1 MADERGTYR
10 EIEHTADVGIEVTAD
25 NLPALFASAGEALYA
40 LIADPTTI
48 KSHETI
54 NISATGDNP
63 EHLLHAWLC
72 ELLALFNV
80 QGFVGKH
87 CEIARVSDGQVQGQ
101 VSGEKL
107 DLNRLEDCLWEIPR
121 QGGMRVPGRIYASEK
136 LMAGLRSDNSLKQ
149 VMNVAHLPGI
159 VGYSLAMPD
168 IHWGYG
174 FPIGGVAAVSVD
186 EGVISPGGVGYDI
199 NCGVRLVKTGL
210 VFEQIKDKL
219 TRVVESLFSVIPA
232 GVGSEGTIAKL
243 SKQDEKRLLREGAR
257 WAVTEGYGSQ
267 EDLSRM
273 EEGGRL
279 GLADAEL
286 ISDRALERGLKQVG
300 TLGSGNHF
308 LEIERVEE
316 IYLPQAADTFG
327 LFPDQVVILIHTG
340 SRGLGYQ
347 TCEDSLKVM
356 NKAMS
361 AYGISLPDR
370 QLACTPIQS
379 PEGQDYLA
387 AMAGAANYAWANRQ
401 VIMSQAEK
409 GFMKALNINPK
420 ELGLSLLYDVCHNI
434 AKVEEHTVD
443 GKKRRLCVHR
453 KGATRGFAPG
463 HPQIP
468 ADYQKIGQPVLIP
481 GDMGRYSYL
490 LVGTESAMEKT
501 FGSTCHGAGRV
512 MSRAQSKKQSQAINI
527 DQEMARR
534 GVVARYQGRGTM
546 AEEMPHAYKDVSD
559 VVETMDHAGI
569 SKRVARFRPVG
580 VIKG

>member
-1 MADERGTYR
+1 
-10 EIEHTADVGIEVTAD
+10 V
-25 NLPALFASAGEALYA
+25 SAEA
-40 LIADPTTI
+40 I
-48 KSHETI
+48 
-54 NISATGDNP
+54 
-63 EHLLHAWLC
+63 
-72 ELLALFNV
+72 
-80 QGFVGKH
+80 
-87 CEIARVSDGQVQGQ
+87 
-101 VSGEKL
+101 KL
-107 DLNRLEDCLWEIPR
+107 DRLEEYLWEIPR

-136 LMAGLRSDNSLKQ
+136 LMADLKDDNCLRQ

-174 FPIGGVAAVSVD
+174 FPIGGVAAVSLD

-199 NCGVRLVKTGL
+199 NCGVRLVQTGL

-219 TRVVESLFSVIPA
+219 TRIVESLFSVIPS
-232 GVGSEGTIAKL
+232 GVGSEGAIAKL
-243 SKQDEKRLLREGAR
+243 SKQDEKRLLRDGAR
-257 WAVTEGYGSQ
+257 WAVSEGYGCQ
-267 EDLSRM
+267 DDLSHM

-279 GLADAEL
+279 ATADAAL

-308 LEIERVEE
+308 LEIGRVEE
-316 IYLPQAADTFG
+316 IYLPQVADTLR
-327 LFPDQVVILIHTG
+327 LFPDQIVILIHTG

-347 TCEDSLKVM
+347 ICEDSLKVM
-356 NKAMS
+356 SKAMTK
-361 AYGISLPDR
+361 YGISLPDR

-387 AMAGAANYAWANRQ
+387 AMAAAANYAWANRQ

-409 GFMKALNINPK
+409 AFMKALNIGPK
-420 ELGLSLLYDVCHNI
+420 DLGFSLLYDVCHNI
-434 AKVEEHTVD
+434 AKIEDHVVD

-453 KGATRGFAPG
+453 KGATRAFAPG

-468 ADYQKIGQPVLIP
+468 ADYQNIGQPVLIP

-490 LVGTESAMEKT
+490 SVGTDTAMKKT
-501 FGSTCHGAGRV
+501 FGSTCHGAGRT
-512 MSRAQSKKQSQAINI
+512 MSRAQSKKQSQTMDI

-546 AEEMPHAYKDVSD
+546 AEEMPHAYKDVAD
-559 VVETMDHAGI
+559 VVETMDHAGV

>member
-1 MADERGTYR
+1 M
-10 EIEHTADVGIEVTAD
+10 
-25 NLPALFASAGEALYA
+25 SAEA
-40 LIADPTTI
+40 I
-48 KSHETI
+48 
-54 NISATGDNP
+54 
-63 EHLLHAWLC
+63 
-72 ELLALFNV
+72 
-80 QGFVGKH
+80 
-87 CEIARVSDGQVQGQ
+87 
-101 VSGEKL
+101 KL
-107 DLNRLEDCLWEIPR
+107 DRLEEYLWEIPR

-136 LMAGLRSDNSLKQ
+136 LMADLKDDNCLRQ

-174 FPIGGVAAVSVD
+174 FPIGGVAAVSLD

-199 NCGVRLVKTGL
+199 NCGVRLVQTGL

-219 TRVVESLFSVIPA
+219 TRIVESLFSVIPS
-232 GVGSEGTIAKL
+232 GVGSEGAIAKL
-243 SKQDEKRLLREGAR
+243 SKQDEKRLLRDGAR
-257 WAVTEGYGSQ
+257 WAVSEGYGYQ
-267 EDLSRM
+267 DDLSYM

-279 GLADAEL
+279 ATADAAL

-308 LEIERVEE
+308 LEIGRVEE
-316 IYLPQAADTFG
+316 IYLPQVADTLR
-327 LFPDQVVILIHTG
+327 LFPDQIVILIHTG

-347 TCEDSLKVM
+347 ICEDSLKVM
-356 NKAMS
+356 SKAMTK
-361 AYGISLPDR
+361 YGISLPDR

-387 AMAGAANYAWANRQ
+387 AMAAAANYAWANRQ

-409 GFMKALNINPK
+409 AFMKALNIGPK
-420 ELGLSLLYDVCHNI
+420 NLGFSLLYDVCHNI
-434 AKVEEHTVD
+434 AKIEDHVVD

-453 KGATRGFAPG
+453 KGATRAFAPG

-468 ADYQKIGQPVLIP
+468 ADYQNIGQPVLIP

-490 LVGTESAMEKT
+490 SVGTETAMKKT
-501 FGSTCHGAGRV
+501 FGSTCHGAGRT
-512 MSRAQSKKQSQAINI
+512 MSRAQSKKQSQTMDI

-546 AEEMPHAYKDVSD
+546 AEEMPHAYKDVAD
-559 VVETMDHAGI
+559 VVETMDHAGV

>member
-1 MADERGTYR
+1 MA
-10 EIEHTADVGIEVTAD
+10 A
-25 NLPALFASAGEALYA
+25 EAIQL
-40 LIADPTTI
+40 T
-48 KSHETI
+48 
-54 NISATGDNP
+54 
-63 EHLLHAWLC
+63 
-72 ELLALFNV
+72 
-80 QGFVGKH
+80 
-87 CEIARVSDGQVQGQ
+87 RV
-101 VSGEKL
+101 E
-107 DLNRLEDCLWEIPR
+107 ECLWEIPR

-136 LMAGLRSDNSLKQ
+136 LMANLKDDNCLRQ

-174 FPIGGVAAVSVD
+174 FPIGGVAAMSVED
-186 EGVISPGGVGYDI
+186 GVISPGGVGYDI

-210 VFEQIKDKL
+210 VFDEVKDKL
-219 TRVVESLFSVIPA
+219 ARIVDTLFSLIPS
-232 GVGSEGTIAKL
+232 GVGSEGAIPKL
-243 SKQDEKRLLREGAR
+243 SKPDEKRLLRDGAR
-257 WAVTEGYGSQ
+257 WAVAEGYGRQ
-267 EDLSRM
+267 DDLSYM

-279 GLADAEL
+279 ATADADL
-286 ISDRALERGLKQVG
+286 VSDRALERGLKQVG

-308 LEIERVEE
+308 LEIGRVEE
-316 IYLPQAADTFG
+316 IYLQQTADALG
-327 LFPDQVVILIHTG
+327 LFPDQLVVLIHTG

-356 NKAMS
+356 NQAMPK
-361 AYGISLPDR
+361 YGIALPDR

-387 AMAGAANYAWANRQ
+387 AMAAAANYAWANRQ

-409 GFMKALNINPK
+409 AFMKALAIGPK
-420 ELGLSLLYDVCHNI
+420 ELGFSLIYDVCHNI
-434 AKVEEHTVD
+434 AKIEEHVVE
-443 GKKRRLCVHR
+443 GRKRSLCVHR
-453 KGATRGFAPG
+453 KGATRAFAPG

-468 ADYQKIGQPVLIP
+468 AAYQKLGQPVLIP

-501 FGSTCHGAGRV
+501 FGSTCHGAGRM
-512 MSRAQSKKQSQAINI
+512 MSRAQSKKQSQSINI

-546 AEEMPHAYKDVSD
+546 AEEMPHAYKDVAD
-559 VVETMDHAGI
+559 VVETMDLAGI